1 MSVGPQIVNH
11 PVEYDAGVLQARSVA
26 PGAVRG
32 AEVVRI
38 VTFYQCS
45 GRNAAGQNDA

>member
-1 MSVGPQIVNH
+1 MPVGPKIVNH
-11 PVEYDAGVLQARSVA
+11 PVEYGGKVLQARSAA
-26 PGAVRG
+26 PDTVRG
-32 AEVVRI
+32 AAVVRI

>member
-11 PVEYDAGVLQARSVA
+11 PVEYGMKALQARSAA
-26 PGAVRG
+26 PDTVRG
-32 AEVVRI
+32 AELVRI
-38 VTFYQCS
+38 VTFYQWS